1 MHLTLPTGVNYI
13 FFTFHNYLLKYTQV
27 YWKHFVCGNWNFI
40 RNIIVWA
47 TLLFL
52 SEYNNCWSLKVVH
65 GTQNS
70 CGAPI
75 TNPVNQCRYS
85 WTLNS
90 LRAHVANRVLAQLS
104 RVATIS
110 PVNIYMQ
117 RISRCHLFHSAYLAT
132 DNHSIKTLQNYKL
145 SGN

>member
-1 MHLTLPTGVNYI
+1 MWQNSLEAAIIIYSINLSFMIQYI
-13 FFTFHNYLLKYTQV
+13 FQYSSPSVQCTSFVSTTTFYFYTLGYIV
-27 YWKHFVCGNWNFI
+27 VPWNSQDS
-40 RNIIVWA
+40 R
-47 TLLFL
+47 
-52 SEYNNCWSLKVVH
+52 
-65 GTQNS
+65 
-70 CGAPI
+70 GAPI

-90 LRAHVANRVLAQLS
+90 LRAHVAKRVLARLS
-104 RVATIS
+104 RVAAIS

-117 RISRCHLFHSAYLAT
+117 GISRCHLFHSAYLAT